1 MLAWCAC
8 FMADHTSSA
17 LVRDRAERIELKHLK
32 SSRFTPQKIALRASI
47 ILHAADGQA
56 NLAIVSVDALKTA
69 IHRFLDTHNTNPK
82 IFPWT

>member
-32 SSRFTPQKIALRASI
+32 SSRSTPQKIALRARI
-47 ILHAADGQA
+47 ILHAADGQLPECSYIGHL
-56 NLAIVSVDALKTA
+56 LAGKP
-69 IHRFLDTHNTNPK
+69 FLSGGYYAKFLERPA
-82 IFPWT
+82 